1 MVGKNIELSVTLDG
15 NPIPIVSVIKG
26 GNDIT
31 SSDNTKMERLDDGFR
46 FFMSKVSLKDAGQ
59 YSFEAKNDVGCDIM
73 ELFVNIIGKTNDGEI
88 MLKKTDFCTKNM
100 KKQHTF

>member
-15 NPIPIVSVIKG
+15 SPKPIVSVIKG

-31 SSDNTKMERLDDGFR
+31 SSDNTKIEYLDDGFR

-59 YSFEAKNDVGCDIM
+59 YSFEAKNDVGCDTM
-73 ELFVNIIGKTNDGEI
+73 ELFVNIIGKA
-88 MLKKTDFCTKNM
+88 MVK
-100 KKQHTF
+100 